1 MSTIIQTG
9 EAPGAKSRRKLA
21 EMLYAQ
27 GTGNEPIQHW
37 MQGVAKLAQAGIGGY
52 QVSQLDQEERDR
64 DSEAVKLLMGAPGLQ
79 SSTAAAGPTAAPV
92 RAPAEPVSSV
102 TPNAGAVPAALSG
115 ARPGAP
121 VMPAAKVWGDKEA
134 QAAGLYEPS
143 TKVANA
149 APPVVAQSA
158 PAAVPQASA
167 GTGAIGKAGAGAAPT
182 SADLCGETIA

>member
-52 QVSQLDQEERDR
+52 QISQLDQEERDR

-79 SSTAAAGPTAAPV
+79 PSSGVPSGTLA
-92 RAPAEPVSSV
+92 APAEPVSSV
-102 TPNAGAVPAALSG
+102 TPSAGALPAALSG

-121 VMPAAKVWGDKEA
+121 VMPSNKVWGD
-134 QAAGLYEPS
+134 QGS
-143 TKVANA
+143 RGCG
-149 APPVVAQSA
+149 PV
-158 PAAVPQASA
+158 
-167 GTGAIGKAGAGAAPT
+167 
-182 SADLCGETIA
+182 